1 MTPSRAAGA
10 APPDQRPRAGAAPP
24 HQPRP
29 PGTGHRQT
37 ADHHQRN
44 EGTGATPERP
54 KGPGRGRHRSPPGAE
69 RAGREAEH
77 KPEGRQHSTFFVTLR
92 KGPFPPLPGLNQIHR
107 DSTQTISPYISIAI
121 KSADTAFPLP
131 PDERKFPPLPVPPP
145 HGEASGAI
153 PGACMPPI
161 PPWDMCPDA
170 RVNVRAKDIVA
181 PGGSINFD
189 SIRTVLAVRY

>member
-1 MTPSRAAGA
+1 MRNALLNRQYNRPCIYCQAPKFICPCIYPRTVIYSGPHRPINRTMRLYGSPHCRPPGPAIGSDQRRMTPSRAAGA

-69 RAGREAEH
+69 RPGREAEH

-92 KGPFPPLPGLNQIHR
+92 KGPFPPPPGLNQIHR
-107 DSTQTISPYISIAI
+107 DSTQTIRP
-121 KSADTAFPLP
+121 
-131 PDERKFPPLPVPPP
+131 
-145 HGEASGAI
+145 
-153 PGACMPPI
+153 
-161 PPWDMCPDA
+161 
-170 RVNVRAKDIVA
+170 
-181 PGGSINFD
+181 
-189 SIRTVLAVRY
+189 